1 MKPFSSPD
9 HGLISRG
16 MVLSCFSRRTDTSPK
31 SRLTLANSFLF
42 VKEMMKLQTASSSW
56 KWLRF
61 ACILWAWQAIPTTLF
76 AQYYGFTPTV
86 VMSPGT
92 TSDWGNAYSGAV
104 MQVPTWSTT
113 ATVSPPVMNSWQYF
127 QLGATLQNLSN
138 GVLIRSV
145 VPGGLAA
152 INGLKAGDIVISAGG
167 IQVGYVNGR
176 TVDLVTEMSRR
187 ADVYGRIS
195 LAVLDSRLQQIRA
208 YDFSLRPTGLMPGLT
223 AGAIGGEVL
232 LDGSVALASYGTL
245 KVELQNATRPYLQIV
260 GGSDTKSVY
269 GRGPFLYN
277 IRFDAQSVYSNDRFR
292 LVATLFD
299 GYQQVIG
306 YGVQEIAAPTPGVQ
320 TTYNIRLTSRQ
331 TYAFGG
337 QAGMVGY
344 SQESNV
350 FYPLFRQYIGREPTV
365 LEAQAWASQLA
376 SGMVPSNEVKA
387 ELLAS
392 PAFYDRAGNQPDLF
406 VQLMIETA
414 SGLPARPDQVQ
425 YWRSRLD
432 ATNGMR
438 LAVAREY
445 LATVSP

>member
-1 MKPFSSPD
+1 M
-9 HGLISRG
+9 LSRG
-16 MVLSCFSRRTDTSPK
+16 TDASP
-31 SRLTLANSFLF
+31 RPELTLANPFLLIQ
-42 VKEMMKLQTASSSW
+42 KTMQLQTPSSIW
-56 KWLRF
+56 KWLRC
-61 ACILWAWQAIPTTLF
+61 AGVLWACQAMPTTLL

-86 VMSPGT
+86 VSSPSI
-92 TSDWGNAYSGAV
+92 TSEWGNAYSGAV
-104 MQVPTWSTT
+104 MQVPSWTT
-113 ATVSPPVMNSWQYF
+113 TPTVSPLVVNSWQYF
-127 QLGATLQNLSN
+127 QLGATLQNLPN

-167 IQVGYVNGR
+167 TQVGYVNGR
-176 TVDLVTEMSRR
+176 TIDLVTEMSRR

-208 YDFSLRPTGLMPGLT
+208 YDFSLRPAGMTPGLA

-232 LDGSVALASYGTL
+232 LDGSVALAGYGTL
-245 KVELQNATRPYLQIV
+245 KIELQNATRPYLQIA

-277 IRFDAQSVYSNDRFR
+277 IRFDPQSIYFNDRFR

-320 TTYNIRLTSRQ
+320 TTYNIQLASRQ

-337 QAGMVGY
+337 QTGMVGY
-344 SQESNV
+344 PQESNT

-365 LEAQAWASQLA
+365 LETQAWASQLA

-406 VQLMIETA
+406 VQRMIETA

-438 LAVAREY
+438 LVVAREY
-445 LATVSP
+445 LATISP

>member
-1 MKPFSSPD
+1 M
-9 HGLISRG
+9 
-16 MVLSCFSRRTDTSPK
+16 
-31 SRLTLANSFLF
+31 
-42 VKEMMKLQTASSSW
+42 ELQNISSSW

-61 ACILWAWQAIPTTLF
+61 ACILWAWQSMSTTLL
-76 AQYYGFTPTV
+76 AQYYGFTPTA
-86 VMSPGT
+86 M
-92 TSDWGNAYSGAV
+92 TSSGYTSEWGNAYSGAV
-104 MQVPTWSTT
+104 MQIPAWTPS
-113 ATVSPPVMNSWQYF
+113 ATVSPPVVNSWQYF
-127 QLGATLQNLSN
+127 QMGATLQNLPN

-145 VPGGLAA
+145 APGGTAA

-167 IQVGYVNGR
+167 TQVGYVNGR

-208 YDFSLRPTGLMPGLT
+208 YDFSLRPTGMIPGLA

-232 LDGSVALASYGTL
+232 LDGGVALSSYGTL
-245 KVELQNATRPYLQIV
+245 KVELQNATRPYMQIA
-260 GGSDTKSVY
+260 GGGDTKSVF

-277 IRFDAQSVYSNDRFR
+277 IRFDSQSVYATDRYR

-299 GYQQVIG
+299 GFQQVIG

-320 TTYNIRLTSRQ
+320 TTYNIRLMSRQ
-331 TYAFGG
+331 TYAVGG
-337 QAGMVGY
+337 QTGWFGY
-344 SQESNV
+344 PQESNA

-392 PAFYDRAGNQPDLF
+392 PAFYDRAGNQPDFL
-406 VQLMIETA
+406 VQRMIETV
-414 SGLPARPDQVQ
+414 SGLPAQPDQVQ

-438 LAVAREY
+438 LVVAREY

>member
-1 MKPFSSPD
+1 M
-9 HGLISRG
+9 
-16 MVLSCFSRRTDTSPK
+16 
-31 SRLTLANSFLF
+31 
-42 VKEMMKLQTASSSW
+42 
-56 KWLRF
+56 
-61 ACILWAWQAIPTTLF
+61 
-76 AQYYGFTPTV
+76 
-86 VMSPGT
+86 
-92 TSDWGNAYSGAV
+92 
-104 MQVPTWSTT
+104 
-113 ATVSPPVMNSWQYF
+113 
-127 QLGATLQNLSN
+127 
-138 GVLIRSV
+138 
-145 VPGGLAA
+145 
-152 INGLKAGDIVISAGG
+152 
-167 IQVGYVNGR
+167 
-176 TVDLVTEMSRR
+176 
-187 ADVYGRIS
+187 
-195 LAVLDSRLQQIRA
+195 
-208 YDFSLRPTGLMPGLT
+208 
-223 AGAIGGEVL
+223 
-232 LDGSVALASYGTL
+232 
-245 KVELQNATRPYLQIV
+245 
-260 GGSDTKSVY
+260 
-269 GRGPFLYN
+269 
-277 IRFDAQSVYSNDRFR
+277 
-292 LVATLFD
+292 
-299 GYQQVIG
+299 
-306 YGVQEIAAPTPGVQ
+306 QEIAAPTPGVQ